1 MSAARSASLA
11 KRGATFTK
19 PFASDTPAR
28 AGAVWPMRLTSI
40 GPLRLGLLGMGLSVY
55 LSRGGRGRPR
65 PPANAPE
72 RRATLCD
79 MRTVTH
85 REMRNQSGDILRHV
99 ADGETIQVTNNGQVA
114 ALIVPP
120 GTDPLADLVSRGQ
133 VRVAR
138 TTPSS
143 LRSIVRRKGT
153 ADSQAIVAD
162 VRGRW

>member
-1 MSAARSASLA
+1 MITQRVMNG
-11 KRGATFTK
+11 KRYVYAIAT
-19 PFASDTPAR
+19 SWPAPDR
-28 AGAVWPMRLTSI
+28 TTCRPETRRFGRRL
-40 GPLRLGLLGMGLSVY
+40 
-55 LSRGGRGRPR
+55 
-65 PPANAPE
+65 

-85 REMRNQSGDILRHV
+85 REMRNQSGEILRRV

-120 GTDPLADLVSRGQ
+120 GTDALAELVSRGH

-138 TTPSS
+138 SPASS
-143 LRSIVRRKGT
+143 LRSIERRKSTT
-153 ADSQAIVAD
+153 ASKAIVAD